1 MKPLRP
7 ALILLL
13 VAAPAILKAQDRQS
27 VKDTIVQFDGVTMT
41 ADSLRAIPG
50 VSVVVMGQNRG
61 TVSNDRGLFSIV
73 AMKGDVIRF
82 SAIGFK
88 NKDVTIPTDIKGS
101 HFSMIQ
107 LMVEDTTYLPVTI
120 IRPYPTREEFPND
133 FLTWKIP
140 DDQYEIARQNT
151 EQSKLRALTLV
162 TPNDAQASVG
172 QYFSKQAEGYYYSGQ
187 QRPVNIFNPIAWAQ
201 FIQAWKNGD
210 FKKQQ

>member
-1 MKPLRP
+1 MKPIKLY
-7 ALILLL
+7 LSFLLL
-13 VAAPAILKAQDRQS
+13 ISPVALKAQLIES
-27 VKDTIVQFDGVTMT
+27 FKDTIVQFDGVTMT
-41 ADSLRAIPG
+41 ADSLRAVPG
-50 VSVVVMGQNRG
+50 VSVVVTGQNRG
-61 TVSNDRGLFSIV
+61 TVSNDKGVFSIV
-73 AMKGDVIRF
+73 AMKGDVIEF

-88 NKDVTIPTDIKGS
+88 SKAVKIPGNLKGN

-107 LMVEDTTYLPVTI
+107 LMVTDTTYLPATI

-151 EQSKLRALTLV
+151 ERSKLRALAFV
-162 TPNDAQASVG
+162 TPGDAQASVG
-172 QYFSKQAEGYYYSGQ
+172 QYFNKQAQTLYYSGQ
-187 QRPVNIFNPIAWAQ
+187 QPPINIFNPFAWAQ